1 MLPLDH
7 RIFVCSLRLLPF
19 PLDYNFLISS
29 RLSNFMFSTSTH
41 MFWTSRFICFQ
52 LRFLCVRLRIRS
64 VRLRIRNIRLRIRNI
79 RLRIRNIRLR
89 LKYYCSYFCP
99 QRNAIHLCIL
109 LLILIVLELLNT
121 TYKGKHPDVSLK
133 WSSLRNIEHGMCTSL
148 HFAMKTSV
156 LLFYIAWTFVLH

>member
-1 MLPLDH
+1 MYLRRINPGLTTQFRFCISHIRFLSAKHSMLPLDH

-52 LRFLCVRLRIRS
+52 LRFLYI
-64 VRLRIRNIRLRIRNI
+64 RLRIRNIRLRIPDI
-79 RLRIRNIRLR
+79 RFRIRNIRLR

-99 QRNAIHLCIL
+99 QRNAIAH
-109 LLILIVLELLNT
+109 
-121 TYKGKHPDVSLK
+121 
-133 WSSLRNIEHGMCTSL
+133 
-148 HFAMKTSV
+148 
-156 LLFYIAWTFVLH
+156 

>member
-41 MFWTSRFICFQ
+41 MYWTSRFICFQ
-52 LRFLCVRLRIRS
+52 LRFLYI
-64 VRLRIRNIRLRIRNI
+64 RLRIRNIRLRIRNI

-89 LKYYCSYFCP
+89 IRNIRLRTRNIRLRLKYYCSYFCP
-99 QRNAIHLCIL
+99 QRNV
-109 LLILIVLELLNT
+109 IVSFALMSRFLVIS
-121 TYKGKHPDVSLK
+121 D
-133 WSSLRNIEHGMCTSL
+133 SSVIESFSYGQ
-148 HFAMKTSV
+148 K
-156 LLFYIAWTFVLH
+156 